1 MDRKDFGQLTYVND
15 ARRGTTPTVFAK
27 DKLARQRKIKKA
39 DFEARWCVNRD
50 RRRETYHWRIL
61 KLEFPIAGAVR
72 VIAETV
78 FPLAAGTE
86 RRLRCFPHW
95 RPKHSKAVQDNKHR
109 IE

>member
-1 MDRKDFGQLTYVND
+1 MSTTQL
-15 ARRGTTPTVFAK
+15 RGTTPTVFAK

-39 DFEARWCVNRD
+39 DFEARWRVNRD